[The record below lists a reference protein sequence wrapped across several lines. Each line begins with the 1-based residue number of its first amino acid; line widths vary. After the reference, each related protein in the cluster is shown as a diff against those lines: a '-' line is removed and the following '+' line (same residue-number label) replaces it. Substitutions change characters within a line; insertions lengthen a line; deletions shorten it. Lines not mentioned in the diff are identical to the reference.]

1 MNFMR
6 RLLAGLFLFLGSSL
20 AYANPGDDLKVL
32 VEQGKMTEAYNLA
45 VSEPDNFGDPTFD
58 FYFGIAAIDAGAPGE
73 GVLALERYVLQFP
86 ENRNAR
92 LNLARGYFVL
102 GEDDRAKDEFET
114 LRPDSSGEEAANI
127 DRFLDAIRARESRFH
142 QTVAGFIEGGLGY
155 DTNLNAGVSSGSL
168 VSIPGLIAAPQSP
181 NSISVK
187 TGDAFASIAAG
198 AQITRPI
205 YQGIT
210 LFGAVSLDSRTYE
223 RSRDDVFNQVDY
235 GISGGATYLLGRD
248 LLRGTA
254 SVGEQ
259 LIGGQNYV
267 LVEAL
272 AAGWVRQ
279 QDQFNRFSVDVSVGR
294 QNFDNIMIFGTLD
307 KTGPEVSSGSN
318 LETNNFATVS
328 GSWTRNFAVMW
339 DPSATFTVGYTHE
352 NNLELRPDYS
362 RDVYTLRGQVRFT
375 PVPRWSVVLG
385 TTYYH
390 DDYLGP
396 YALVSTA
403 ARHDDNV
410 GVDAT
415 ATYQFTRVLS
425 GRIELNWNEENSNVG
440 LFDYDRTAV
449 AVKLRYEFN

>member
-1 MNFMR
+1 MR
-6 RLLAGLFLFLGSSL
+6 RLLAGLILLLGSSV
-20 AYANPGDDLKVL
+20 ACAAPADDLKAL
-32 VEQGKMTEAYNLA
+32 VEQHKMTEAYNLGI
-45 VSEPDNFGDPTFD
+45 SEPDNFGDPAFD

-102 GEDDRAKDEFET
+102 GEDERARDEFQT
-114 LRPDSSGEEAANI
+114 LRPDASGEEAANI
-127 DRFLDAIRARESRFH
+127 DRFLEAIQLRESRFH
-142 QTVAGFIEGGLGY
+142 QTVAGFIEGGIGY
-155 DTNLNAGVSSGSL
+155 DSNLNAGVSSGSL
-168 VSIPGLIAAPQSP
+168 VNIPGLIAAPQAP
-181 NSISVK
+181 NSISNK

-198 AQITRPI
+198 AQITRPVAP
-205 YQGIT
+205 GIAI
-210 LFGAVSLDSRTYE
+210 FGAVSLDSRTYE
-223 RSRDDVFNQVDY
+223 RSRDDVFNQIDY
-235 GISGGATYLLGRD
+235 GVSGGATYLAGRD
-248 LLRGTA
+248 LFRGTA
-254 SVGEQ
+254 SLGEQ

-294 QNFDNIMIFGTLD
+294 QNFDNIMIYGTLD

-318 LETNNFATVS
+318 LETNNFGTVS
-328 GSWTRNFAVMW
+328 GSWTRNFAAMW
-339 DPSATFTVGYTHE
+339 DPSATLTAGYTHE
-352 NNLELRPDYS
+352 NNIELRPDYS
-362 RDVYTLRGQVRFT
+362 RDVYTLRGQVRLT

-385 TTYYH
+385 TTYFH
-390 DDYLGP
+390 DDYLGN
-396 YALVSTA
+396 YALISSA

-415 ATYQFTRVLS
+415 ATYQITREWS

-449 AVKLRYEFN
+449 ALKLRYEFN

>member
-1 MNFMR
+1 MR
-6 RLLAGLFLFLGSSL
+6 RLLAGFVVLLGSSI
-20 AYANPGDDLKVL
+20 AHAAPADDLKAL
-32 VEQGKMTEAYNLA
+32 VEQGKMTDAYNLGQ
-45 VSEPDNFGDPTFD
+45 SEPDNLGDPAFD

-102 GEDDRAKDEFET
+102 GEDERARDEFEA
-114 LRPDSSGEEAANI
+114 LRPDATSDEAANI
-127 DRFLDAIRARESRFH
+127 DRFLEAIQARESRFH

-168 VSIPGLIAAPQSP
+168 VNIPGLIAAPQTP

-187 TGDAFASIAAG
+187 TGDAFASVAAG
-198 AQITRPI
+198 AQITRPVAP
-205 YQGIT
+205 GIAI
-210 LFGAVSLDSRTYE
+210 FGVVSLDSRTYE
-223 RSRDDVFNQVDY
+223 RSRDNVFNQVDY
-235 GISGGATYLLGRD
+235 GLSGGASYLVGRD
-248 LLRGTA
+248 LFRGTA

-259 LIGGQNYV
+259 QIGGQNYV

-279 QDQFNRFSVDVSVGR
+279 QDQFNRFSLDVSVGR
-294 QNFDNIMIFGTLD
+294 QNFDDILIYGTID

-328 GSWTRNFAVMW
+328 GSWTRNFALMW
-339 DPSATFTVGYTHE
+339 SPAATLTAGYTHE
-352 NNLELRPDYS
+352 NNLEERPDYS
-362 RDVYTLRGQVRFT
+362 RDVYTARAQVRLT
-375 PVPRWSVVLG
+375 PLSRWSVLVG
-385 TTYYH
+385 TTYYY
-390 DDYLGP
+390 DRYLGP

-403 ARHDDNV
+403 SRHDNNV

-415 ATYQFTRVLS
+415 ATYQITRSLS
-425 GRIELNWNEENSNVG
+425 GRIELNWNEETSDIG

-449 AVKLRYEFN
+449 ALKLRYEFE